1 MKRLF
6 LFALFAVLTG
16 CAATPGA
23 PPEVATGGLH
33 GGASGDRPPAFD
45 PATADA
51 TTLAAELVAGRLSAE
66 EVTRTY
72 LARIAA
78 IDDAGPRLN
87 AIIEINPDALAI
99 AEALDRRLTES
110 GPAGPLHGLPVVL
123 KANIDTGDRMATS
136 AGSLALAEHRAGDD
150 AFLVRRLRD
159 AGAVIIAKA
168 NLSEWANFRDSD
180 SSSGWSS
187 LGGQTRNPH
196 VLDRNPCGSSSGSAV
211 AVAAGLAPLAVGTET
226 NGSIVCPAGA
236 SGIVGIKPTLGT
248 VSRDGIIPIAHSQ
261 DTAGPMATTVADAAL
276 LLQTLVAM
284 DPNDPGARAH
294 PASNR
299 SFAPAQG
306 ASLEGRRI
314 GIYRSYFGAGQRPRT
329 EAVFDAAVALL
340 EGQGAVLVDPIERT
354 APEGA
359 GAAQY
364 TVLTTEFKHD
374 LDAYLSAAGLP
385 PDRDSL
391 EDLVAWNEANADAVM
406 PIFGQS
412 IFHDSLATEG
422 LDSEAYREARAL
434 NNERMLADVEALLQ
448 KHDLDALF
456 VPVNG
461 PAWKTDW
468 LEGDRFSFGGT
479 SSLAAISGL
488 PSIVL
493 PAGVVEG
500 LPVNVGFV
508 GAAFSEPLLID
519 MAQALETALPPRPL
533 PAYRTS
539 LELAPEE

>member
-1 MKRLF
+1 MNRFIPL
-6 LFALFAVLTG
+6 LILLVTAG
-16 CAATPGA
+16 CSSVPGPTSEPAQATA
-23 PPEVATGGLH
+23 
-33 GGASGDRPPAFD
+33 AFD
-45 PATADA
+45 PETADA
-51 TTLAAELVAGRLSAE
+51 ATLVGQLASGRLTAV
-66 EVTRTY
+66 EVTRSY
-72 LARIAA
+72 LERIAA

-87 AIIEINPDALAI
+87 AIIEINPAALAI
-99 AEALDRRLTES
+99 AEDLDRRFAQS
-110 GPAGPLHGLPVVL
+110 GPVGPLHGLPVVL
-123 KANIDTGDRMATS
+123 KANIDTGDDMATS
-136 AGSLALAEHRAGDD
+136 AGSLALAEHRAADD

-168 NLSEWANFRDSD
+168 NLSEWANFRDSG

-211 AVAAGLAPLAVGTET
+211 AVAAALAPLAVGTET

-261 DTAGPMATTVADAAL
+261 DTAGPMATTVTDAAL
-276 LLQTLVAM
+276 LLGILVAE
-284 DPNDPGARAH
+284 DPRDPGARKH
-294 PASNR
+294 PAAAR
-299 SFAPAQG
+299 DFMPPED
-306 ASLEGRRI
+306 ASLAGRRI

-329 EAVFDAAVALL
+329 EAVFEAAVALL
-340 EGQGAVLVDPIERT
+340 EAQGAVLVDPIERT
-354 APEGA
+354 APDGA

-364 TVLTTEFKHD
+364 TVLTTEFRHD
-374 LDAYLSAAGLP
+374 LDAYLAAAGLP

-391 EDLVAWNEANADAVM
+391 EDLVAWNEANADTVM

-412 IFHDSLATEG
+412 IFLDALETDE
-422 LDSEAYREARAL
+422 LDSETYREARAL
-434 NNERMLADVEALLQ
+434 NNDRMLADVEALLQ
-448 KHDLDALF
+448 ENDLDALF
-456 VPVNG
+456 IPVNG

-468 LEGDRFSFGGT
+468 LEGDRYSFGGT

-493 PAGVVEG
+493 PAGAVEG

-508 GAAFSEPLLID
+508 GPAFSEPALIE
-519 MAQALETALPPRPL
+519 MARALERVLPPRPL
-533 PAYRTS
+533 PAYRPS
-539 LELAPEE
+539 LEQ